1 MNRLETFF
9 FLVNFNY
16 TSSIINE
23 SISIYI
29 YIYNLEPG
37 APGLQ
42 EHRRQQKPKEKQ
54 RSRKRGTTPK
64 EVASKQGK
72 TSNLRAI
79 FEQNR
84 DSSTSTKRKKTIQE
98 LHPIIMRALGR
109 ERTTTTGPLAM

>member
-9 FLVNFNY
+9 FLLNFNY

-84 DSSTSTKRKKTIQE
+84 DSSTSTKRKKAIQK
-98 LHPIIMRALGR
+98 LHPIIIRALGR